1 MKNIKYAGIRGKI
14 YKLSIWLNKV
24 ECYLCESGIKQGDLV
39 IDGDTIKV
47 DNKKFKVKL
56 TERKDCSIKK
66 IEFIAV

>member
-1 MKNIKYAGIRGKI
+1 MRNIKYAGIRGKI
-14 YKLSIWLNKV
+14 YKVYVFLGRIICSPSDNH
-24 ECYLCESGIKQGDLV
+24 QGDLV

-47 DNKKFKVKL
+47 DNKQFKVKL